1 MEMTNYFILLQIK
14 SAVFVIYVYMF
25 LCSLYVLPC
34 GKDNFLLLKKG
45 FIYFQNR
52 RFKKLICKI
61 KKIRVKE
68 FFNELKNAKP
78 EDHDV
83 EPLEGNSLLFFFIYL
98 EISIH

>member
-1 MEMTNYFILLQIK
+1 
-14 SAVFVIYVYMF
+14 MF
-25 LCSLYVLPC
+25 LCSFYDLPC

-45 FIYFQNR
+45 FIYFQTR

-68 FFNELKNAKP
+68 FFIELKNAKP

-83 EPLEGNSLLFFFIYL
+83 EPLEGNLSFFFIFKNL
-98 EISIH
+98 HPLVLVLVIFVKIAVAGW